1 MLYKNTLKICIVLPN
16 LTTKNLHHMI
26 AADEYTNMN
35 TIYIANFKGIF
46 TDKTIG
52 SYSFVV

>member
-1 MLYKNTLKICIVLPN
+1 
-16 LTTKNLHHMI
+16 MI

-46 TDKTIG
+46 TDTTIG